1 MEHEIY
7 RDLGAH
13 KVDIQN
19 LKEQVSSIRKDVT
32 EIKDMLN
39 QARGGWKA
47 MMAIG
52 GLAAALSSVVT
63 GLVFKLL
70 GALKW

>member
-13 KVDIQN
+13 DVDIQN
-19 LKEQVSSIRKDVT
+19 LKTQVSGISRDVA

-39 QARGGWKA
+39 QARGGWKV

-52 GLAAALSSVVT
+52 GLAAALSSAVT

-70 GALKW
+70 GMLK

>member
-7 RDLGAH
+7 RDIGAH
-13 KVDIQN
+13 DVDIQN
-19 LKEQVSSIRKDVT
+19 LKAQVSGISKDVT

-39 QARGGWKA
+39 QARGGWKV

-52 GLAAALSSVVT
+52 GFAAALSSVVT
-63 GLVFKLL
+63 GLVFKIL
-70 GALKW
+70 GILK

>member
-13 KVDIQN
+13 DVDIQN
-19 LKEQVSSIRKDVT
+19 LKTQVSSISRDVA

-39 QARGGWKA
+39 QARGGWKV

-52 GLAAALSSVVT
+52 GLAAALSSAVT

-70 GALKW
+70 GMLK